1 MDEVEQDTRG
11 FKPLYIVAQVAGFVT
26 VILTGIWMGHY
37 RGGFAWSGD
46 NQFNWH
52 PLLMVMSLIYLYGN
66 VPMSDEDPSI
76 SVTGILMYRVFRN
89 ERKKKLKWAHAIVMI
104 SAFFISVIGLKAVF
118 DFHAT
123 KGIPDLYSL
132 HSWMGLITV
141 IMFLLQWVAG
151 LVTFLFPG
159 LASHLRSSFMPAHI
173 FFGLFIFTMACAT
186 ALLGIT
192 EKAIFSLKDD
202 YKSKGAEATLLN
214 WVGVLLI
221 IFGVLVVYLA
231 QNPRYKRLN
240 RPEDEMLLTETLHE

>member
-11 FKPLYIVAQVAGFVT
+11 FKPLYVVAQAAGFIT

-52 PLLMVMSLIYLYGN
+52 PLLMVLSLIYLYGN
-66 VPMSDEDPSI
+66 
-76 SVTGILMYRVFRN
+76 GILMYRVFRN
-89 ERKKKLKWAHAIVMI
+89 ERKKKLKLAHAIVMI

-118 DFHAT
+118 DFHST

-151 LVTFLFPG
+151 LITFLFPG

>member
-66 VPMSDEDPSI
+66 
-76 SVTGILMYRVFRN
+76 GILMYRVFRN